1 MLRVIVT
8 YTECNY
14 ADYAIMLGAVILS
27 AFILSGVLLSVVILS
42 VVASILHSAQ
52 WSVLYTFLYS

>member
-1 MLRVIVT
+1 MLLNCAS
-8 YTECNY
+8 CNH